1 MFQKK
6 NRKLLILVA
15 VVLVG
20 VLFWGIPYLNKFQK
34 NNFAPANN
42 KTAIPQKTES
52 NKQSTIVKTDNNKQ
66 STIVKTDKTIGAD
79 NTVKP
84 NETVTRDKAVKA
96 DKTIADGT
104 TVKAEEVV
112 TGGKIVKT
120 DEIAQGKIIVLP
132 DIDYKNLKK
141 DEKLKQLMVSR
152 KEELGLKKSL
162 DMIVK
167 SDETFKIGDVQIP
180 LRDILEK
187 ASFKEG
193 KVFEEKIE
201 DSGAVQPEIIK
212 KFGIYVVQPGD
223 NIWNIH
229 FNILK
234 EFYEHQGIKISPVAD
249 EPLSRGTSSG
259 IGKILKFSETMVII
273 YNFIEQKIDSNIE
286 LLEPLSKIIIYN
298 MDEIFSLL
306 QEVNY
311 ENIDRIQFDGKTI
324 WVPTKKL

>member
-1 MFQKK
+1 MLQKK

-15 VVLVG
+15 VVFVG
-20 VLFWGIPYLNKFQK
+20 VLFWSIPYLNKFQE
-34 NNFAPANN
+34 NNLTPTNN
-42 KTAIPQKTES
+42 KTVISQKPDT
-52 NKQSTIVKTDNNKQ
+52 NNQ
-66 STIVKTDKTIGAD
+66 RPLVKTDKTIAGG
-79 NTVKP
+79 K
-84 NETVTRDKAVKA
+84 
-96 DKTIADGT
+96 
-104 TVKAEEVV
+104 TVKAEE
-112 TGGKIVKT
+112 
-120 DEIAQGKIIVLP
+120 IAQGTIIVLP

-152 KEELGLKKSL
+152 KEELGFKKSL

-187 ASFKEG
+187 ASFKKG
-193 KVFEEKIE
+193 HVFEEEIG
-201 DSGAVQPEIIK
+201 DSGAVQPEIIN
-212 KFGIYVVQPGD
+212 KFGIYVVQQDD

-234 EFYEHQGIKISPVAD
+234 EFYEHRGIKISPVAD
-249 EPLSRGTSSG
+249 EPISKGMSSG
-259 IGKILKFSETMVII
+259 VGKILKFSETMVII

-286 LLEPLSKIIIYN
+286 LLEPLSKIIVYN
-298 MDEIFSLL
+298 MDEIFSFL